1 MGVFMK
7 KKLLVVL
14 IVAVM
19 LLGLIPAKAIIPGE
33 DAMQPGSDITSTGIP
48 FSDIPETLSPALIE

>member
-1 MGVFMK
+1 MK
-7 KKLLVVL
+7 KRAIAFVLVITL
-14 IVAVM
+14 CFCFT
-19 LLGLIPAKAIIPGE
+19 PAQAIIPGE